1 MMFEKFGR
9 KVGIGSASIALSGGL
24 VLAGVSACTGEGGML
39 VPSGEGP
46 PQVRIELTDLPSE
59 LLASAEVW
67 ISRVYLVG
75 GGQGQVDLFFDA
87 EDPHHVDLLELRD
100 GVRLDLTGDVEVPEG
115 EYGQLRLVVDSARV
129 TLADERTF
137 TDGSTTRSLFVPS
150 GAQAGIKVNL
160 RNRDGTEPGEEEEGA
175 LVLEE
180 DTVTVVLVDFD
191 VDRNFVFQGSEQAGF
206 HGVLFTPVLVEVER
220 EVEPQGG

>member
-1 MMFEKFGR
+1 MFERFGR
-9 KVGIGSASIALSGGL
+9 KFGTGLAALAVAGGL
-24 VLAGVSACTGEGGML
+24 VLAGVSACDGDGGLL
-39 VPSGEGP
+39 VPSGETP

-115 EYGQLRLVVDSARV
+115 DYGQLRMVVDSAVV
-129 TLADERTF
+129 TLAEGRTF
-137 TDGSTTRSLFVPS
+137 TDGSTSRPLFVPS
-150 GAQAGIKVNL
+150 GAESGIKVNL
-160 RNRDGTEPGEEEEGA
+160 RDRDGSDPGEDEEGV
-175 LVLEE
+175 LNLEE
-180 DTVTVVLVDFD
+180 GTTTVVLVDFD

-206 HGVLFTPVLVEVER
+206 HGVLFTPMLKEIQR
-220 EVEPQGG
+220 EVEPTEG